1 MFTIK
6 DIEDEKVTIV
16 GFKYHCYVKTQF
28 AIEEGT
34 KLILKREYGNP
45 HDEYAVDRGGQ
56 YQYKGNHKQSSKH
69 QNRKL
74 W

>member
-16 GFKYHCYVKTQF
+16 GFKYHCDVKTQF
-28 AIEEGT
+28 AIDEGT

-45 HDEYAVDRGGQ
+45 HDEYAVDRGG
-56 YQYKGNHKQSSKH
+56 
-69 QNRKL
+69 
-74 W
+74 